1 MPRYSDGEIA
11 RVYLLDVPYAI
22 DSPYDYFIPPDLRA
36 AVLPGSFVAVPFGKG
51 NRKQLALVTSL
62 PPQTDFDA
70 LKPISSSCAANFSLD
85 REMLALCL
93 YLKEQTLCTVG
104 DAVRC
109 LIPPAALSKLVE
121 YFRPATDQIDLSV
134 GSLSPADLF
143 VFDYIRTRAAQSGA
157 VSLDALRAK
166 FGAKVTS
173 SIAALR
179 EKELI
184 SSCSEVRDAGSG
196 KVVTV
201 YTLARPQDEILALIH
216 ASKTTPKQKAVL
228 ELLLHAPQGM
238 CADEISALSQAGKSS
253 LRTLTDKGILTA
265 TARQT
270 TRNPYAVDKNP
281 SPPSCIVLNE
291 EQEAAYHAL
300 SDLFETGKAQAAL
313 LHGVTGSGKTSVMLR
328 LIDQVRSAGR
338 GVILLLPEIALTP
351 QSLAIFCSRYGNDVA
366 VIHSGLS
373 AGERLDSFRRIRAGE
388 ANVVVGTRSAVF
400 APVRNLGLLIMD
412 EEQEHTYKSDQNPKY
427 HARDVARWRC
437 ANNHALLLLA
447 SATPSL
453 ESYQRATEGRYHL
466 IRLCKRYGNAT
477 LPRVTVADMR
487 KEAQGGN
494 VTPLGTLLAHE
505 ICQTYAKGEQSIL
518 FLNRRGYNHL
528 VSCRACGE
536 AIRCPSCSVA
546 MNYHTKHGTYE
557 EGELV
562 CHWCGRRMQV
572 PKVCPNCSSP
582 HLVHVGYGTQRV
594 EQELSELCPGARI
607 LRMDADTTATK
618 FAHDRILTQFR
629 QGEADILLGTQM
641 VTKGHDFPG
650 VTLVGVLLADA
661 SLYLDDY
668 RANENTF
675 SLLTQVIGR
684 AGRGNKPGH
693 AIIQTN
699 NPDHEIIQ
707 MACRQDYESF
717 FASEIKLRKL
727 LVFPPFCDIVLMTLT
742 CSDEKELLL
751 CTPLLPKEIIRAVH
765 MEFSDVAV
773 IVYGPFEAP
782 VYRVDGKYRMRL
794 VVKCRLN
801 RRSRELFDHLLR
813 WFGADRKK
821 TTLSIDFNPSGI

>member
-1 MPRYSDGEIA
+1 MPHYANGEIA

-22 DSPYDYFIPPDLRA
+22 DHPYDYFIPRDLRA
-36 AVLPGSFVAVPFGKG
+36 TAVPGSFVAVPFGKS

-62 PPQTDFDA
+62 PAKTGFDE
-70 LKPISSSCAANFSLD
+70 LKPIGSSCAANFSLD
-85 REMLALCL
+85 EEMLALCL
-93 YLKEQTLCTVG
+93 YLKEQTLCTIG

-109 LIPPAALSKLVE
+109 LVPPAALSKLVE
-121 YFRPATDQIDLSV
+121 YFRPATDKIGLSV

-143 VFDYIRTRAAQSGA
+143 VFDYIRTRTAQSGA

-166 FGAKVTS
+166 FGAKVTA

-184 SSCSEVRDAGSG
+184 SSCSEVREAGAG
-196 KVVTV
+196 KVVTI
-201 YTLARPQDEILALIH
+201 YTLALPQDEVRALMD
-216 ASKTTPKQKAVL
+216 APKTTPKQKAVL
-228 ELLLHAPQGM
+228 ELLLRAPEGM
-238 CADEISALSQAGKSS
+238 CAEEISAVSEAGRPQ
-253 LRTLTDKGILTA
+253 LRALTEKGILTA
-265 TARQT
+265 TVRKAD
-270 TRNPYAVDKNP
+270 RNPYAVDTVANP
-281 SPPSCIVLNE
+281 SPIVLNE
-291 EQEAAYHAL
+291 EQEAAYRTL
-300 SDLFETGKAQAAL
+300 SDLFGTGKAQAAL

-328 LIDQVRSAGR
+328 LIDEVRAKGR

-366 VIHSGLS
+366 VIHSALS
-373 AGERLDSFRRIRAGE
+373 AGERLDSFRRIRGGE

-400 APVRNLGLLIMD
+400 APVQNLGLLIID

-437 ANNHALLLLA
+437 ANNRALLLLA

-453 ESYQRATEGRYHL
+453 ESYQRATEGRYQL
-466 IRLCKRYGNAT
+466 IRLSKRYGNAA
-477 LPRVTVADMR
+477 LPKVTVVDMR

-494 VTPLGTLLAHE
+494 VTPLGTLLARE
-505 ICQTYAKGEQSIL
+505 ICETHARGEQSIL

-546 MNYHTKHGTYE
+546 MNYHTKRGTYE
-557 EGELV
+557 DGELV

-582 HLVHVGYGTQRV
+582 HLVHVGYGTQRI

-618 FAHDRILTQFR
+618 FAHDRILSQFR

-684 AGRGNKPGH
+684 AGRGEKPGH

-699 NPDHEIIQ
+699 NPDNEIIR
-707 MACRQDYESF
+707 MACEQNYEHF
-717 FASEIKLRKL
+717 FASEIRLRKL

-742 CSDEKELLL
+742 CSDEKALLL

-794 VVKCRLN
+794 VIKCRLN
-801 RRSRELFDHLLR
+801 RRSRELFDYLLC
-813 WFGADRKK
+813 WFGTDIKK
-821 TTLSIDFNPSGI
+821 PTLSIDFNPSGL